1 MIILTYNL
9 TFSEKL
15 TSTEILTLKIL
26 DFGIFDFENFLENF
40 DLGISDN
47 LG

>member
-26 DFGIFDFENFLENF
+26 DFENF
-40 DLGISDN
+40 
-47 LG
+47 